1 MKTELYKKIKKLNP
15 NKENYVLT
23 LLEGEGF
30 GEKAVVSDHMI
41 EWMSAPDGFFHEHA
55 VQSAKVS
62 ESGIIRI
69 EDRKIFAERIGQEK
83 KLIVCGAGHVSIPI
97 IKIGKMI
104 GFAVTC
110 VDDRPFFADRAREA
124 GADTVICDDF
134 INALNSISGDE
145 DTYFVIV
152 TRGHRWDEECLR
164 EIAGKSHAYIGM
176 MGSRRR
182 VKIVKEKLFEEGIPR
197 EILDSIF
204 SPIGLNIHAETP
216 EEIAVSVMAEIV
228 SVNNQRRIDTG
239 YPKEIL
245 DAIINNNS
253 DESFGEGEMIL
264 STIVEKKGPA
274 PREIGTKMLI
284 LPDGRC
290 IGTIGGGCVE
300 ADVMRK
306 GREMLLI
313 EESVPVLQNINLTND
328 EASEEGMTCGGI
340 ISVLMEPIEKT
351 V

>member
-1 MKTELYKKIKKLNP
+1 
-15 NKENYVLT
+15 
-23 LLEGEGF
+23 
-30 GEKAVVSDHMI
+30 
-41 EWMSAPDGFFHEHA
+41 
-55 VQSAKVS
+55 
-62 ESGIIRI
+62 
-69 EDRKIFAERIGQEK
+69 
-83 KLIVCGAGHVSIPI
+83 
-97 IKIGKMI
+97 MI